1 MLNNGH
7 YNIKDRNCHDFHFY
21 YNQFLPLMLE
31 KKQQLINNQSINNHQ
46 NIVCPGQRNT
56 KTQKKIINTTRSHVC
71 ICNHISSI
79 ILFCLY
85 EMCIM
90 LCVCVVYTC
99 LLKLSATHFKLFLNH
114 EIPLRIFWCL
124 FRCVFFQVC

>member
-7 YNIKDRNCHDFHFY
+7 YNIKDKNSHDFHFY

-56 KTQKKIINTTRSHVC
+56 KTQKKIINTTRSRVC

-79 ILFCLY
+79 IPFCLY

-90 LCVCVVYTC
+90 LCV
-99 LLKLSATHFKLFLNH
+99 
-114 EIPLRIFWCL
+114 
-124 FRCVFFQVC
+124 